1 MEFVDTHTHLYLEQF
16 SDDYEVAVKSA
27 IDAGVKHMLLPN
39 VDLDTVEQMMR
50 LANQFPQNCHPMMA
64 IHPTSVKEDYLE
76 KLEDIKQLLFSGNFA
91 AVGETGIDLYWDKTF
106 FKEQVYAFE
115 QHIEWAIKLKLPIV
129 IHSRKSL
136 DEILKI
142 LDNYK
147 NSNLTG
153 VFHCFPGNVIQAKK
167 VVERGFYF
175 GIGGVVTYKNSEMSK
190 VVSEMP
196 LEWILLETDAPY
208 LPPVPH
214 RGKRNE
220 SAYIPVIAEKVAE
233 LKGVSLQDVARIT
246 TENAKKVFMVSG

>member
-1 MEFVDTHTHLYLEQF
+1 MEFIDTHTHLYLEQF
-16 SDDYEVAVKSA
+16 SEDYSSA
-27 IDAGVKHMLLPN
+27 IKEAIDKGVKHMLLPN
-39 VDLDTVEQMMR
+39 VDLETVEPMMR
-50 LANQFPQNCHPMMA
+50 LAEQFPQNCFPMMA
-64 IHPTSVKEDYLE
+64 IHPTSIKEDYKE
-76 KLEDIKQLLFSGNFA
+76 KLEDIKHLLFNGNFI

-106 FKEQVYAFE
+106 FNEQVYAFE
-115 QHIEWAIKLKLPIV
+115 QHIEWAIKLDLPIV

-136 DEILKI
+136 DEILKV

-147 NSNLTG
+147 NSNVKG

-167 VVERGFYF
+167 VIERGFYL

-220 SAYIPVIAEKVAE
+220 SAYIPVIAEKIAE
-233 LKGVSLQDVARIT
+233 LKGISINEVARIT
-246 TENAKKVFMVSG
+246 TENAKRVFGV